1 VSLPKVLTI
10 KTPKLLSNGR
20 LQKKKRGGGF
30 SNPFSPKTKKT
41 KNTIKLKGFG

>member
-10 KTPKLLSNGR
+10 KTPKFLLNGR

-30 SNPFSPKTKKT
+30 SSLFHQKQKIQQN
-41 KNTIKLKGFG
+41 